1 MKTFSIVFLVAGALA
16 IVYGLL
22 VLWSAA
28 GRGSDTGSDDWLKS
42 EEVTRSEYHRLG
54 YLKHLLDPARKN
66 ISTGRSKS
74 RGYAMVAI
82 GIVLIVFGVT

>member
-66 ISTGRSKS
+66 ISTGRSKG
-74 RGYAMVAI
+74 RGYAMVTI
-82 GIVLIVFGVT
+82 GIVLIVFGIT